1 MLRIYIDMAANS
13 DIRSFNTLYNEYYL
27 RFIRFAEGY
36 LKDEAVAEDFVSE
49 AFTAF
54 WENRATL
61 SPGTVPQAYVLTIV
75 KNKCLN
81 HLRHIQIRQR
91 VTREINEQAEW
102 RLSVSINTLEA
113 CNPDF
118 LFSEEIQH
126 IIDITLNRLPQ
137 KTRRIFVLNRYE
149 GLSYKDISE
158 KMNLSVKTIEFH
170 LSKAL
175 AHLRLSLKDFI
186 YLAPFLFYFL

>member
-1 MLRIYIDMAANS
+1 MLRIYVDMAANS
-13 DIRSFNTLYNEYYL
+13 DIQSFNTLYNEYYL

-54 WENRATL
+54 WENRKNL
-61 SPGTVPQAYVLTIV
+61 SPDTKPQAYILTIV

-81 HLRHIQIRQR
+81 YLQHLQTRQR
-91 VTREINEQAEW
+91 IEKEIQDHAFWKLNLEISTLQA
-102 RLSVSINTLEA
+102 
-113 CNPDF
+113 CDPDF
-118 LFSEEIQH
+118 LFSKEIQH

-170 LSKAL
+170 ISKAL
-175 AHLRLSLKDFI
+175 AQLRLSLKDFI